1 MQAPAFENVIILVHI
16 VDGKGTAAV
25 PGQGGMLAGQVGDLD
40 FGVHRVRL
48 LLGIQN
54 VHRQGRTGR
63 NLRLRRSGGNRRSQ
77 CRRGAAQDQA
87 SANGSRS

>member
-1 MQAPAFENVIILVHI
+1 
-16 VDGKGTAAV
+16 
-25 PGQGGMLAGQVGDLD
+25 MLAGQVSDFD

-48 LLGIQN
+48 LLGIHN

-63 NLRLRRSGGNRRSQ
+63 NLGLRRSGGNRRSQ

-87 SANGSRS
+87 SANGNRS